1 MKTPE
6 ARLNTA
12 EMLDRHD
19 MVVRL
24 HGLLVYVDGA
34 ASLNFICWF

>member
-12 EMLDRHD
+12 EMLDCHD

-24 HGLLVYVDGA
+24 HSLFVYVDGA
-34 ASLNFICWF
+34 ASLNLICWI